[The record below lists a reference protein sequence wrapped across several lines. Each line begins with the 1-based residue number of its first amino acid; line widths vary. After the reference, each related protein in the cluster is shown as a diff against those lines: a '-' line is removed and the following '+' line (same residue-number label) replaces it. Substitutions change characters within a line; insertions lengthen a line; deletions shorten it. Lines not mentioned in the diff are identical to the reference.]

1 MDLLTL
7 EIKSLFQRLN
17 EDNYLSILEKE
28 VNRIIKKD
36 KAQLSKIEKE
46 LEALKN
52 EKIEVLRMKVRK
64 EKRDEE

>member
-28 VNRIIKKD
+28 VNRVIKKD
-36 KAQLSKIEKE
+36 KALFQR
-46 LEALKN
+46 LKRN
-52 EKIEVLRMKVRK
+52 
-64 EKRDEE
+64 